1 MFLQILRKKEFCK
14 YIYFDETS
22 CCSIELINFFTSKF
36 DPERLG
42 YKRTYNIENS
52 DVIILCGYTSESYLT
67 NINNYINT
75 KKTRPNIVAMGG
87 CAISG
92 GPLASHISKA
102 DIYIPGCPPRPESIV
117 DALIKLKKIRGKNA
131 L

>member
-1 MFLQILRKKEFCK
+1 MIASFLRKNEFCK

-22 CCSIELINFFTSKF
+22 CCSAELLNFFTSKF

-42 YKRTYNIENS
+42 YKRTYNIEAS
-52 DVIILCGYTSESYLT
+52 DVIILCGFTSESYLVQ
-67 NINNYINT
+67 INNYINT
-75 KKTRPNIVAMGG
+75 KKNRPKVVALGG

-92 GPLASHISKA
+92 GPLSSFTRLA

-117 DALIKLKKIRGKNA
+117 DALLKLKKIRGKNA